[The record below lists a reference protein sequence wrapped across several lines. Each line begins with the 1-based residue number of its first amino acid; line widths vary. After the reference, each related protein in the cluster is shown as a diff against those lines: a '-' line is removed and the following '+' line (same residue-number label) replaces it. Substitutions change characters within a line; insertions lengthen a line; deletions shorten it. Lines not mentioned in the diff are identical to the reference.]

1 MKKEKSLIELLTDL
15 DQVNRNLDRIKNDPS
30 YIEEKT
36 REVFKNHKTPDY
48 QKDITAILASF

>member
-36 REVFKNHKTPDY
+36 REIFKNHKSPDY
-48 QKDITAILASF
+48 QKERAAILASF